1 MLQKIKELIENEDKK
16 NPLTDQEIAEQL
28 KVRREQITSIRLE
41 NDIPDSRERRKPFIV
56 KDLSQILKSDPDI
69 SERKLTKK
77 IKDLGYNVS
86 RHTVRQLLKEISQT
100 PAPAKKTS
108 REKRHEF
115 TATDRSEE
123 TASFRKEAPRAT
135 KDFDTGDDAFS
146 NIIGSDGSLKPQ
158 IQLAKAAVLYPPYGL
173 HTLILG
179 PTGVGKSDLAEAMY
193 NFSISSGVLTKN
205 APFIVFNCADYADNP
220 QLLMAQLFGYVRG
233 AYTGAETSKQGLVER
248 AHKGIL
254 FLDEVH
260 RLPPEGQELLFHL
273 IDKGR
278 FRRLGETEN
287 TRSAEVL
294 IIAATTE
301 NPDSALLQTFRR
313 RIPMVIELPP
323 LEQRP
328 LKERYQMIVEF
339 FCKEATKTGVS
350 IHVNKEA
357 IMALLLYDC
366 PGNVGQLLS
375 DIQVTCAKAFLDY
388 VTKKNSNMKVT
399 VTQLPTHTKAGLLKI
414 QVQREKIEKLVHN
427 DLFIAPNKR
436 YVHRHPKEDIYTLP
450 KEIYQY
456 IEERHAELKS
466 QGLSKDVI
474 NYIIGG
480 EIEIRFRRIIKHVE
494 STVRPLARDDLIK
507 IVGFDVFN
515 AVKQMLKIAQN
526 KMGINAE
533 NLFHVLAIHLSA
545 SLDRLKQGKT
555 ILNPQ
560 LNKLKKQASKE
571 FDVAKEMVSVA
582 EKYLEVKF
590 PEDEIGFVTMYLQT
604 LTEKEETA
612 AQGKVGVVVLSHGH
626 VASGMVEVANKLLGV
641 AHAWY
646 VEMSLDEDPEKVL
659 AKAKK
664 VVKMADE
671 GKGVLLLVDMGSLV
685 TFGEIITNE
694 TGIPTRTISRCDTL
708 LVIEAVRKAILPG
721 VTLDELADT
730 LEEKPAYITR
740 LSSKSKPKTIITFC
754 ITGEGSA
761 VKIKE
766 LITNILPDI
775 DQRVEFIALGAKEGN
790 IKNIIS
796 QIAATKDV
804 VAVVGTINPEIGRIP
819 FISIEE
825 IIKGTGIDRLRHI
838 SNAAEKTEIKPKKRI
853 HRIAHLLTRETTFI
867 NKKFS
872 SKQEFLSSLSSRLHK
887 LGYVKREFYD
897 RLLQREDMGSTY
909 LGNSMALPHADPSVV
924 VKPVFVVVKLQNKIK
939 WDDSHFVDLVF
950 LPVLFSDSIEIIQE
964 FYRLYQDEN
973 FIRNLRNSKTFAD
986 IKLLFANY

>member
-1 MLQKIKELIENEDKK
+1 MGRENY
-16 NPLTDQEIAEQL
+16 PG
-28 KVRREQITSIRLE
+28 KV
-41 NDIPDSRERRKPFIV
+41 
-56 KDLSQILKSDPDI
+56 
-69 SERKLTKK
+69 
-77 IKDLGYNVS
+77 YY
-86 RHTVRQLLKEISQT
+86 
-100 PAPAKKTS
+100 
-108 REKRHEF
+108 
-115 TATDRSEE
+115 
-123 TASFRKEAPRAT
+123 RKEAPRT
-135 KDFDTGDDAFS
+135 IKGFNNGDNAFS
-146 NIIGSDGSLKPQ
+146 SIIGSDGSLKPQ
-158 IQLAKAAVLYPPYGL
+158 IQLAKAAVLYPPNGL

-193 NFSISSGVLTKN
+193 NFSISSGVLTQN

-220 QLLMAQLFGYVRG
+220 QLLIAQLFGYVRG
-233 AYTGAETSKQGLVER
+233 AYTGAETSKQGLVEM

-287 TRSAEVL
+287 IRSAEVL

-339 FCKEATKTGVS
+339 FYKEATKIGVS

-388 VTKKNSNMKVT
+388 VTKKDSNMKVT
-399 VTQLPTHTKAGLLKI
+399 ITQLPTHTKTGLLKI
-414 QVQREKIEKLVHN
+414 QVQREKIEKLVNN

-436 YVHRHPKEDIYTLP
+436 YVHRYPKEDIYTLP

-456 IEERHAELKS
+456 IEKRHAELKS
-466 QGLSKDVI
+466 QGLPKDVI

-480 EIEIRFRRIIKHVE
+480 EIEIRFRRIIKHVK
-494 STVRPLARDDLIK
+494 STVRPLAQDDLIK

-515 AVKQMLKIAQN
+515 AVKQMLKVAQG

-533 NLFHVLAIHLSA
+533 NLFHVLAVHLST

-555 ILNPQ
+555 IINPQ

-571 FDVAKEMVSVA
+571 FEVAKEMVSVA
-582 EKYLEVKF
+582 EKYLDVKF

-604 LTEKEETA
+604 FTETEETA
-612 AQGKVGVVVLSHGH
+612 AQGKVGVVVLSHGR

-641 AHAWY
+641 VHARY
-646 VEMSLDEDPEKVL
+646 VEMSLDEEPEKAL
-659 AKAKK
+659 AKTKK
-664 VVKMADE
+664 VIKTADE

-694 TGIPTRTISRCDTL
+694 TGIQTRTISRCDTQ

-730 LEEKPAYITR
+730 LEEKPACITR
-740 LSSKSKPKTIITFC
+740 LSSKSKPKAVITLC

-775 DQRVEFIALGAKEGN
+775 DQYVEFIALGAKEGN
-790 IKNIIS
+790 IQNIIT

-804 VAVVGTINPEIGRIP
+804 VAVVGTINPEIDRIP

-838 SNAAEKTEIKPKKRI
+838 SNATEKTEIKPKKRI

-872 SKQEFLSSLSSRLHK
+872 SKQEFLSWLSSRLYK
-887 LGYVKREFYD
+887 LGYVKKEFYNC
-897 RLLQREDMGSTY
+897 LLERENMGSTY

-924 VKPVFVVVKLQNKIK
+924 VKPVFVIAKLQNKIK
-939 WDDSHFVDLVF
+939 WDNSHFVDLIF
-950 LPVLFSDSIEIIQE
+950 LPVLFFDSIEIIQE
-964 FYRLYQDEN
+964 FYRLYQDED
-973 FIRNLRNSKTFAD
+973 FIRSLRNSKSFTD
-986 IKLLFANY
+986 IKLLFANC